1 MPVER
6 LKISRSAETST
17 KNNMNMTNKA
27 GTDKAAD
34 DEKLNKLASVIW
46 EMSFPKM
53 ATREGRDIILL
64 ISEQLRKT
72 AVWIEGKAKT
82 L

>member
-1 MPVER
+1 
-6 LKISRSAETST
+6 
-17 KNNMNMTNKA
+17 MNMTTKQ
-27 GTDKAAD
+27 TSAALKTSVAD
-34 DEKLNKLASVIW
+34 GEKLNKLASVIW

-72 AVWIEGKAKT
+72 AVWIEAKAKT